1 MCETLL
7 KVLILGFNI
16 FFLIKE
22 KQEVFG
28 LLRKCEF

>member
-22 KQEVFG
+22 KQVFG